1 MPHTATNVRFQDPDA
16 YASSIHHCHAS
27 IRPTAR
33 GVFEGRLILAR
44 LPELSLC
51 LAGESLARHAVLSLP
66 PDRVF
71 FRFVA
76 PQDTPRRRSGLV
88 DLPGTIMVSPGRAG
102 IEDITTGPAISR
114 SLSMPLHIL
123 LARTSGLFDDQP
135 ALHQK
140 AAPLRPPPT
149 TMARLL
155 RTHHDMLHAAIHD
168 SSGKRSLVMQEA
180 LWDLL
185 AEALTAAAPAR
196 DKVPPRRSQAMLARL
211 AEFIRANEDRP
222 LSLGELCAVAG
233 CSSKTLE
240 ALFQRALGETPNRY
254 LRRWRMWRVREAL
267 STAEPT
273 MTTVS
278 QVAMAYGFWELGR
291 FAVAYRAEF
300 GESPSQTLHGRHRRT
315 GIRADLVITNSA

>member
-1 MPHTATNVRFQDPDA
+1 MPHTATNARFQDPDA
-16 YASSIHHCHAS
+16 YASGIHHCHAS

-33 GVFEGRLILAR
+33 GAFEGRLILAR
-44 LPELSLC
+44 LPEFSLC
-51 LAGESLARHAVLSLP
+51 LAGEALARHAVLWLP

-76 PQDTPRRRSGLV
+76 PQDAPRRRSGLV
-88 DLPGTIMVSPGRAG
+88 DLPGTIMVSPGRG
-102 IEDITTGPAISR
+102 SIEDITTGPAISR
-114 SLSMPLHIL
+114 SLSMPLHML

-149 TMARLL
+149 TLARLL
-155 RTHHDMLHAAIHD
+155 QVHHDMLHAAIHD
-168 SSGKRSLVMQEA
+168 SGGKRSLVMQEA

-196 DKVPPRRSQAMLARL
+196 DKGLPRRSQAMLARL

-222 LSLGELCAVAG
+222 ISLGELCAVAG

-240 ALFQRALGETPNRY
+240 TLFRRALGETPNRY

-267 STAEPT
+267 STADPAA
-273 MTTVS
+273 TTVS
-278 QVAMAYGFWELGR
+278 EVAVAYGFWELGR
-291 FAVAYRAEF
+291 FAVAYRAAF
-300 GESPSQTLHGRHRRT
+300 GESPSQTLRGRQGRAAV
-315 GIRADLVITNSA
+315 RADLALTNTA